1 MYGSSLL
8 RCFSLFKLIFVEYI
22 IKRRSLKNTI
32 GRIKIHERTPT
43 RYREISTQ
51 TSPDDIFTGATLRV
65 YRRTPTFSRNVSTRS
80 SNNGLCACITSRNS
94 QCSSGSMSDSSMV
107 NKSMKNERAP
117 LSSRNTTTQT
127 SDSELS
133 SRTTSQISQCSS
145 EYMSD
150 SDSSNKS
157 VEKNKRD
164 ISTSPANKQNKV

>member
-8 RCFSLFKLIFVEYI
+8 RCFSLFKFIFVEHI

-65 YRRTPTFSRNVSTRS
+65 YERTPAFSRNVSTRS

-107 NKSMKNERAP
+107 NKSMKNERHHYP
-117 LSSRNTTTQT
+117 LVILQPKHRTASCLAVQPHKSRNVLASICMILTHQT
-127 SDSELS
+127 
-133 SRTTSQISQCSS
+133 
-145 EYMSD
+145 
-150 SDSSNKS
+150 
-157 VEKNKRD
+157 
-164 ISTSPANKQNKV
+164 KV

>member
-8 RCFSLFKLIFVEYI
+8 RCFSLFKFIFVEHI

-65 YRRTPTFSRNVSTRS
+65 YERTPAFSRNVSTRS

-107 NKSMKNERAP
+107 NKSMKNERTP

>member
-1 MYGSSLL
+1 M
-8 RCFSLFKLIFVEYI
+8 RCFSLFKFIFVEHI

-51 TSPDDIFTGATLRV
+51 TSPDDIFTGAT
-65 YRRTPTFSRNVSTRS
+65 RNVSTRS

-107 NKSMKNERAP
+107 NKSMKNERMP
-117 LSSRNTTTQT
+117 LSSRNTSTQT
-127 SDSELS
+127 SDCELS
-133 SRTTSQISQCSS
+133 NRKTSQISQCSS

-150 SDSSNKS
+150 SDSSNKGG
-157 VEKNKRD
+157 EKNNRD
-164 ISTSPANKQNKV
+164 ISNSPANKQNKV

>member
-1 MYGSSLL
+1 
-8 RCFSLFKLIFVEYI
+8 
-22 IKRRSLKNTI
+22 
-32 GRIKIHERTPT
+32 
-43 RYREISTQ
+43 
-51 TSPDDIFTGATLRV
+51 
-65 YRRTPTFSRNVSTRS
+65 
-80 SNNGLCACITSRNS
+80 
-94 QCSSGSMSDSSMV
+94 MV
-107 NKSMKNERAP
+107 NKSMKNERTP